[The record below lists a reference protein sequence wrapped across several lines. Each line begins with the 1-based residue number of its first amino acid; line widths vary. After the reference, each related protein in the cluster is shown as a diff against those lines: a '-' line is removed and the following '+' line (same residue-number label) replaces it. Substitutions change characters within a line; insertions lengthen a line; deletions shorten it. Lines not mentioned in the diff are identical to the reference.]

1 MVVSPRRLHHRI
13 GHILPHSVC
22 ADRLFLRTFRNSGNP
37 HPIVPLSVV
46 EDMELLGVYRDD
58 APDVPASHVR
68 RIGTFDFIR
77 DGRGCFSLRPLQKE
91 T

>member
-13 GHILPHSVC
+13 GHILHHSVC
-22 ADRLFLRTFRNSGNP
+22 ADRIFLRSFRNSRNT
-37 HPIVPLSVV
+37 HPLVPFSVV

-68 RIGTFDFIR
+68 RIGPFDFIR
-77 DGRGCFSLRPLQKE
+77 DGRGCFRLRPFQKE